1 MKNFTLLWVIALAV
15 TLSSCYADRDDVP
28 EILSEW
34 KLVAVLDANGEF
46 VEISPNEPIE
56 TISFLPHSR
65 VSKNPYWCGEEG
77 EMTVNYSEEGFI
89 YIYCLEDQSNALMF
103 EIEEEFMVITDPSC
117 PDGCKSRYERTR

>member
-34 KLVAVLDANGEF
+34 KLVAVLDSNGEF
-46 VEISPNEPIE
+46 VEISPDDPIE

-65 VSKNPYWCGEEG
+65 VSKNPYWCGEDG

-89 YIYCLEDQSNALMF
+89 FIYCREDESDALLF
-103 EIEEEFMVITDPSC
+103 EIEEELMVITDPAC
-117 PDGCKSRYERTR
+117 PDGCKTRYTRTR

>member
-34 KLVAVLDANGEF
+34 KLVAVLDSNGEC
-46 VEISPNEPIE
+46 VEISPDDPIE

-65 VSKNPYWCGEEG
+65 VITNPYWCGEDD

-89 YIYCLEDQSNALMF
+89 FIYCREDESDALLF
-103 EIEEEFMVITDPSC
+103 EIEEELMVITDPVC
-117 PDGCKSRYERTR
+117 PDGCKTRYTRTR

>member
-34 KLVAVLDANGEF
+34 KLVAVLDSNGEF
-46 VEISPNEPIE
+46 IEISPEDPGE

-65 VSKNPYWCGEEG
+65 VSKNPYWCGEDG

-89 YIYCLEDQSNALMF
+89 FIYCREDESDALMF
-103 EIEEEFMVITDPSC
+103 EIEEEFMVITDPAC
-117 PDGCKSRYERTR
+117 PDGCKTRYERTR